1 MSSLSS
7 LTINRPVLAT
17 VLSLLI
23 VIFGAIGYMSLGV
36 RDYPSVDNP
45 IISVRTSFPGANAD
59 VIETQIT
66 EPLEAA
72 VNGIPG
78 IRSISSSSRDGSS
91 FINVEFK
98 LEVDLETA
106 ANDVRDKVSGAM
118 RRLPQDVDPPVVE
131 KNDADAQP
139 IYSVTLQSATRDII
153 DLSEFAEVNFK
164 ERLQTISGVSAVNV
178 WGSKRYSIRLR
189 MDPMLLAAY
198 ALTPLDVRQAVS
210 RENIELPSGTVEGST
225 MELTVRTLGRL
236 RTVEDFNQL
245 IITRS
250 GERVVRFSDIGVA
263 EVDAENTRSILKKDG
278 IPMVACV
285 LVPQPG
291 ANYIDIV
298 DEAQQAVEELKKS
311 LPKDIMVGVGFDNTT
326 FIRESI
332 DEVKLTIIQAFILVV
347 FIIFLFLRNW
357 RTTLIPILAIPI
369 SLIGAFFV
377 MYLAG
382 FTINIL
388 TLLALVLAIG
398 LVVDDAIIVMEN
410 IYTRIE
416 KGVPPKEA
424 AIKGSKEI
432 FFAVIAT
439 TITLVAVF
447 FPIVFLQGVTG
458 RLFREFSVVIAGAVI
473 ISSFVAL
480 TFTPMISSKML
491 RANASQGWFYQFS
504 EPFFTGLNGFYQ
516 RSLMAFMKQ
525 RWIAPVFLLVAFGI
539 ILFLWVTIPTE
550 MAPLEDRS
558 QITVSSTGQEGA
570 TYDYMLK
577 YSDQLYDS
585 LVTKIPEREKFMQM
599 VGLGSRNRSN
609 FQISLVSPDQ
619 RERTQQEIADDI
631 APLVARFTGAR
642 TFVTQQQTFGGRR
655 GGMPV
660 QYVIQARNLDSLK
673 TVLPL
678 FMEAVYESPVFAN
691 ADENLKFTKPE
702 LSVSINRE
710 KASIMGVSIQNI
722 AQTMQLTMSEQRIG
736 YFIRNGKQYQ
746 ILSQLN
752 EGQRNR
758 PVDLANIY
766 VRSDAGNLIQLDN
779 LITMEES
786 SMPPQ
791 LYRYNRFVSA
801 TVSASLAKGYTL
813 GQGIAEMDR
822 ISGVVLDPDNY
833 STALSGQ
840 SKDFVES
847 SSSLLFAFMLALV
860 LIYLVLSAQFESFR
874 DPLIIMLTVPLALF
888 GALLCLSLAGQTMN
902 IFSQIGLI
910 MLIGLVSKNGILM
923 VEFANQ
929 RKSAGLS
936 KRDAIIDSAGSRF
949 RPILMTSLS
958 TILGILPMVFA
969 TGAGAESRTSM
980 GVAVAG
986 GLVFATFFTLYII
999 PAMYSY
1005 ISSSNGRLAMV
1016 VGATDGHGKDADA
1029 DRQAIVEPFA
1039 ADKEQ

>member
-1 MSSLSS
+1 MGSISTT
-7 LTINRPVLAT
+7 TINRPVLAT
-17 VLSLLI
+17 VMSLLI
-23 VIFGAIGYMSLGV
+23 IIFGAIGYNSLGV

-45 IISVRTSFPGANAD
+45 VISVRTSFPGANSD

-78 IRSISSSSRDGSS
+78 IRSISSVSRDGSS
-91 FINVEFK
+91 NINVEFK

-131 KNDADAQP
+131 KSDADSEP
-139 IYSVTLQSATRDII
+139 IYSITLQSATRNII

-164 ERLQTISGVSAVNV
+164 ERLQTISGVSAVNI

-198 ALTPLDVRQAVS
+198 SITPLDVRQAVT
-210 RENIELPSGTVEGST
+210 RENIELPSGTIEGST
-225 MELTVRTLGRL
+225 MELSVRTLGRL
-236 RTVEDFNQL
+236 RTVDDFNKL
-245 IITRS
+245 IIVRE
-250 GERVVRFSDIGVA
+250 GERIVRFSDIGVA
-263 EVDAENTRSILKKDG
+263 EVDAENTRSILKRDG
-278 IPMVACV
+278 IPMVACA

-298 DEAQQAVEELKKS
+298 DEARKAVEELQKS
-311 LPKDIMVGVGFDNTT
+311 LPKDIKVGVGFDNTV
-326 FIRESI
+326 FIRDSI
-332 DEVKLTIIQAFILVV
+332 NEVKTTIFQAFLLVLM
-347 FIIFLFLRNW
+347 IIFLFLRNW

-369 SLIGAFFV
+369 SLIGSFFV
-377 MYLAG
+377 MYIAG
-382 FTINIL
+382 FSINIL
-388 TLLALVLAIG
+388 TLLAIVLAIG
-398 LVVDDAIIVMEN
+398 LVVDDAIVVMEN

-458 RLFREFSVVIAGAVI
+458 RLFREFSMVIAGAVL
-473 ISSFVAL
+473 ISAFVAL
-480 TFTPMISSKML
+480 TFTPMLSSKLL
-491 RANASQGWFYQFS
+491 RVGASEGWFYKWS
-504 EPFFTGLNGFYQ
+504 EPFFVGLNNIYKN
-516 RSLMAFMKQ
+516 SLTGFMKR
-525 RWIAPVFLLVAFGI
+525 RWMAVVFLVLSLVFI
-539 ILFLWVTIPTE
+539 VLLWMKIPSE

-558 QITVSSTGQEGA
+558 LISVSSTAQEGA
-570 TYDYMLK
+570 TYNYMLR
-577 YSDQLYDS
+577 YSDKLYDTM
-585 LVTKIPEREKFMQM
+585 VNNVPEKEAIMQM
-599 VGLGSRNRSN
+599 VGMGARNRSN
-609 FQISLVSPDQ
+609 FQVTLVNPND
-619 RERTQQEIADDI
+619 RKRTQQEIADGLS
-631 APLVARFTGAR
+631 PEVSKLTGAKA
-642 TFVTQQQTFGGRR
+642 FVNQQQTFGGRR

-660 QYVIQARNLDSLK
+660 QYVIQAKNLDSLK
-673 TVLPL
+673 SVLPR
-678 FMEAVYESPVFAN
+678 FMEAVSQSEVFSN
-691 ADENLKFTKPE
+691 SDENLKFTKPE
-702 LSVSINRE
+702 LSIKIDRE

-722 AQTMQLTMSEQRIG
+722 AQTLQLTMSEQRIG

-746 ILSQLN
+746 ILSQID

-766 VRSDAGNLIQLDN
+766 VRNDARELIQLDN
-779 LITMEES
+779 LIEMEES

-801 TVSASLAKGYTL
+801 TVSASLSKGYTL
-813 GQGIAEMDR
+813 GQGIEEMDR
-822 ISGVVLDPDNY
+822 IAAVKLNPDNF
-833 STALSGQ
+833 STTLSGQ

-847 SSSLLFAFMLALV
+847 TSSLLFAFILALI
-860 LIYLVLSAQFESFR
+860 LIYLILSAQFESFR
-874 DPLIIMLTVPLALF
+874 DPLIIMLTVPLALI
-888 GALLCLSLAGQTMN
+888 GALLSMKLWGQTMN

-929 RKSAGLS
+929 RKTAGLS
-936 KRDAIIDSAGSRF
+936 KLDAIMDSAASRF

-969 TGAGAESRTSM
+969 TGAGAESRISM

-986 GLVFATFFTLYII
+986 GLIFATFFTLYII

-1005 ISSSNGRLAMV
+1005 ISSSK
-1016 VGATDGHGKDADA
+1016 ATVKVDSEDIKL
-1029 DRQAIVEPFA
+1029 
-1039 ADKEQ
+1039 KEISENE